1 MEISAARELWPV
13 KTWSFDFWGCPVVS
27 VTGPFVVDCLGP
39 VCRGGEGGW
48 SSPSD
53 RCSIRLGS
61 GELAGRVNT
70 FRLFVVFLQPFLSSF
85 SCPAGG
91 GGGGRLL
98 NVVAEQFIQGPL
110 IKSLRKRREDTGSFA
125 IIQAIICMGI
135 PVVTKVQAT
144 KTTKKRRQGESKW
157 NY

>member
-1 MEISAARELWPV
+1 M
-13 KTWSFDFWGCPVVS
+13 VS

-39 VCRGGEGGW
+39 VCRGGEGGR
-48 SSPSD
+48 SPPSD

-91 GGGGRLL
+91 GGLLL
-98 NVVAEQFIQGPL
+98 NVVAEQFIQGSL
-110 IKSLRKRREDTGSFA
+110 MKSLRKRREDTGSFA

-144 KTTKKRRQGESKW
+144 KTTKKRRQGESK
-157 NY
+157 